1 MNYVDFMDV
10 FEQINS
16 KFIYNPFYNQNQLIC
31 GSGQTAIITGW
42 TVRQAVVKPFN
53 NKEFAVIGN
62 LYSPTRGISPLIRN
76 LLANP
81 HVRFLVVLK
90 ATKEDK
96 NSGSCECLLDF
107 FRQGFTQGKSD
118 LGRDC
123 WVINSPIRGY
133 IDIEIDRESLEKLRS
148 AIECQEATSIEE
160 AINLVKSY
168 SQKEPIEPWGEP
180 LFFPE
185 EKKHPTVLPGYR
197 YGHRIEGKTIAQT
210 WVKILHRIKTTGT
223 IRPSQ
228 YGQWQELI
236 DLVAIV
242 TDEPR
247 DLYFPDPNYLPI
259 EREFI
264 EDYRSQMLDDAM
276 PREGV
281 KYTYG
286 QRLRSWFG
294 CDQIEQAIQKL
305 IATKDSSRVVMS
317 LWDVQKDNNN
327 DSPPCLN
334 HIWLR
339 IVDNELSLTATFR
352 SNDMFSAWPANA
364 MGLIALQEYIINE
377 VESRWRSPSLGRKSK
392 VESKQPQVAD
402 KAATSIAAGNSE
414 PLKSEL
420 DSPIILQSAGDI
432 EQPTVEDNEVI
443 ACGDLNTSD
452 FRLSTF
458 DFKRPSSDCINLK
471 RGPLVTIS
479 QSAHIYDD
487 CWEYAQKIIQTEYSK
502 ILRSRDFSDK
512 SGSFVISVSEGE
524 IAVEH
529 VTPGTGEVV
538 NCYSGKSAK
547 QLYQQIA
554 ASCPALQ
561 VEHAMYLGTE
571 LQKAEIALS
580 SSQTLVYIQD
590 RPLKKSNFE

>member
-1 MNYVDFMDV
+1 MTS
-10 FEQINS
+10 ERINS
-16 KFIYNPFYNQNQLIC
+16 KFIYQPCCNQNQLIC
-31 GSGQTAIITGW
+31 DRGQTAIITGW
-42 TVRQAVVKPFN
+42 TVKEAIAKHLSDG
-53 NKEFAVIGN
+53 EFAVIGN

-81 HVRFLVVLK
+81 HVRFLVVLN

-107 FRQGFTQGKSD
+107 FRYGFTLGKSD
-118 LGRDC
+118 LGREC

-133 IDIEIDRESLEKLRS
+133 IDLKINRESLEKLRKS
-148 AIECQEATSIEE
+148 IQWQEVFSIEE
-160 AINLVKSY
+160 TINLVKFY
-168 SQKEPIEPWGEP
+168 SQKEPLEPWGEP
-180 LFFPE
+180 LFFCE
-185 EKKHPTVLPGYR
+185 EKSNPTVFPGDR

-242 TDEPR
+242 TEEPP
-247 DLYFPDPNYLPI
+247 DFYFPDPNYLPI

-264 EDYRSQMLDDAM
+264 DDYRSQMLDDAI
-276 PREGV
+276 PCEGV

-294 CDQIEQAIQKL
+294 CDQIEQVIQKL

-364 MGLIALQEYIINE
+364 MGLIALQQYICDSINK
-377 VESRWRSPSLGRKSK
+377 VESRWASLSPGRKSK
-392 VESKQPQVAD
+392 VESTNAPVAL
-402 KAATSIAAGNSE
+402 AASDCRD
-414 PLKSEL
+414 KSEVL
-420 DSPIILQSAGDI
+420 GRAASFRLP
-432 EQPTVEDNEVI
+432 
-443 ACGDLNTSD
+443 TSD
-452 FRLSTF
+452 FRLPT
-458 DFKRPSSDCINLK
+458 SSKCINLK

-487 CWEYAQKIIQTEYSK
+487 CWEYAQKIIQTEYPK
-502 ILRSRDFSDK
+502 ILRSRDFSDP
-512 SGSFVISVSEGE
+512 SGSFVISVQEGE
-524 IAVEH
+524 ISVEH
-529 VTPGTGEVV
+529 LTPGTGEVV

-580 SSQTLVYIQD
+580 SLQSLVYIQD
-590 RPLKKSNFE
+590 KPLKIK